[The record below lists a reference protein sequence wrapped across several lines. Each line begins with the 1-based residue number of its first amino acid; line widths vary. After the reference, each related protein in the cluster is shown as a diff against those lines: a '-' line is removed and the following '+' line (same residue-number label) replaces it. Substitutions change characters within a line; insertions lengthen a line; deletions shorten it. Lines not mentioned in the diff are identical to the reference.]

1 MEFPNSKRLISKIY
15 VDWAKCKIENYDS
28 DKPDEP
34 LVKAI
39 QERLDGQDIKNFS
52 YAELY
57 EKAVSINKKQLSEKL
72 IDLEKDTT
80 KKVKAFLKIGN

>member
-1 MEFPNSKRLISKIY
+1 MEKSHLIDILLRYQLHYLAHEICKFMEFPNSKRLISKIY

-39 QERLDGQDIKNFS
+39 QERFEGEDKTLISFTDI
-52 YAELY
+52 A
-57 EKAVSINKKQLSEKL
+57 
-72 IDLEKDTT
+72 
-80 KKVKAFLKIGN
+80 